1 MESSDLTMAGR
12 LRQCVKLP
20 GSPGATT
27 LRSPHILRYHGRGCR
42 MDSERPST
50 DPVAAMESSLIAEYL
65 QTRGHTLES
74 LHHLPETEAKALMT
88 AASLH
93 ASMRLTEVESRAH
106 FVEAI
111 KGDADF
117 AGKG

>member
-1 MESSDLTMAGR
+1 
-12 LRQCVKLP
+12 
-20 GSPGATT
+20 
-27 LRSPHILRYHGRGCR
+27 
-42 MDSERPST
+42 MDTDQPST
-50 DPVAAMESSLIAEYL
+50 DPAAAMERSLIDEYL
-65 QTRGHTLES
+65 QTHGHTLAS
-74 LHHLPETEAKALMT
+74 LHALPEDEAKALLT

-106 FVEAI
+106 YIDGI

>member
-1 MESSDLTMAGR
+1 MER
-12 LRQCVKLP
+12 
-20 GSPGATT
+20 
-27 LRSPHILRYHGRGCR
+27 
-42 MDSERPST
+42 
-50 DPVAAMESSLIAEYL
+50 SLIDEFL
-65 QTRGHTLES
+65 QTRGHTLAS
-74 LHHLPETEAKALMT
+74 LHELPEAEAKALMT

-106 FVEAI
+106 FIDEI

>member
-1 MESSDLTMAGR
+1 
-12 LRQCVKLP
+12 
-20 GSPGATT
+20 
-27 LRSPHILRYHGRGCR
+27 
-42 MDSERPST
+42 MDTDRPST
-50 DPVAAMESSLIAEYL
+50 DPAASMERSLIEEFL
-65 QTRGHTLES
+65 QAHGHTLAS
-74 LHHLPETEAKALMT
+74 LHELPEAEAKALMT

-106 FVEAI
+106 FIDGI

>member
-1 MESSDLTMAGR
+1 MEN
-12 LRQCVKLP
+12 
-20 GSPGATT
+20 
-27 LRSPHILRYHGRGCR
+27 
-42 MDSERPST
+42 
-50 DPVAAMESSLIAEYL
+50 SLIAEYL
-65 QTRGHTLES
+65 QAHGHTLVS
-74 LHHLPETEAKALMT
+74 LHRLPEDEAKALMT

-106 FVEAI
+106 FVDGI

>member
-1 MESSDLTMAGR
+1 
-12 LRQCVKLP
+12 
-20 GSPGATT
+20 
-27 LRSPHILRYHGRGCR
+27 
-42 MDSERPST
+42 MDTDRPST
-50 DPVAAMESSLIAEYL
+50 DPAASMERSLIDEFL
-65 QTRGHTLES
+65 QTRGHSLAS
-74 LHHLPETEAKALMT
+74 LHQLPEDEAKALLT

-106 FVEAI
+106 FVEGI